1 MIRTTLYSMIRP
13 CILVVDAEFPGS
25 ISSRKLVIETAK
37 FNVITAYSGL
47 EAIETLERF
56 PRVDAVVVNAEE
68 QETPCA
74 EVVKR
79 LKEIVPSYPDY
90 RDVQSNGEDD
100 CGAHHSVSMFDPAA
114 LLERLRAM
122 FPGATARIEQTEK
135 KLAEDSLG

>member
-1 MIRTTLYSMIRP
+1 MIRP

-74 EVVKR
+74 EVVRR
-79 LKEIVPSYPDY
+79 LKAIVPSIPIIASSGSGD
-90 RDVQSNGEDD
+90 DD
-100 CGAHHSVSMFDPAA
+100 CGAHFSVSMFDPAA

-135 KLAEDSLG
+135 KLAEDSLS

>member
-1 MIRTTLYSMIRP
+1 MIRP

-47 EAIETLERF
+47 EAVEMLERF

-74 EVVKR
+74 EVVRR
-79 LKEIVPSYPDY
+79 LKVIVPGIPIIAS
-90 RDVQSNGEDD
+90 SSGGEDL
-100 CGAHHSVSMFDPAA
+100 CGAHFSVSMFDPAA
-114 LLERLRAM
+114 LLERLRGM
-122 FPGATARIEQTEK
+122 FPGATSRIEQTEK
-135 KLAEDSLG
+135 KLAEESLG

>member
-1 MIRTTLYSMIRP
+1 MIRP

-56 PRVDAVVVNAEE
+56 PKVDAVVVNADEE
-68 QETPCA
+68 ETPCA
-74 EVVKR
+74 ELVKR
-79 LKEIVPSYPDY
+79 LKAIVPNIQIIATSAGGD
-90 RDVQSNGEDD
+90 DD
-100 CGAHHSVSMFDPAA
+100 CGAHHGVSKFYPAA
-114 LLERLRAM
+114 LLEKLKTM

-135 KLAEDSLG
+135 KLAEES